1 MLPRAGQ
8 GLGVCGLKPGQSL
21 QSTWSATQN
30 DESQGSYEW
39 EPYLITV
46 EFLSIKFLDSKRL
59 EQPGSTRCPEQPNY
73 DSDRKS

>member
-1 MLPRAGQ
+1 MFPRAGQ
-8 GLGVCGLKPGQSL
+8 DPGVCGLKQRQSL
-21 QSTWSATQN
+21 QSTWSTTQN

-46 EFLSIKFLDSKRL
+46 EFLSIKFLDSIRL
-59 EQPGSTRCPEQPNY
+59 EQPGSTRCTEQPNH